1 MLNQEEL
8 ELLSMGVEVWNRW
21 RAENLQIRPDLRGA
35 NLNCAQLQGV
45 NFRGVN
51 LRGAD
56 LNWADL
62 RGSNLRGANLSYT
75 NLSWATL
82 RKADFSCA
90 NLTGAN
96 LRGANLS
103 SADLCSGDL
112 RSCDL
117 REVNLWCAQLSGAN
131 LEKADLSD
139 CLIYGIAAWNLK
151 LKGANQSNLVVTPT
165 NEMAVTVDNLE
176 VAQFIGLLLQNHQ
189 VRDVINTIRAKIV
202 LILGDF
208 YGQRQEI
215 LQGVRDLVR
224 QQNYVPVVFDLH
236 KPVGRDL
243 KQKILTV
250 ANMSQMIVVDLTDC
264 EKLSLPNMIPQLY
277 GVPIQAITQ
286 SMNYPESL
294 EWQSLEHLGG
304 FKIYTYESTQQ
315 ALAYLKAQIGAKSCS
330 SLL

>member
-8 ELLSMGVEVWNRW
+8 ELLSMGVKVWNKW

-103 SADLCSGDL
+103 SADLCSCDL

-131 LEKADLSD
+131 LDNADLSD

-151 LKGANQSNLVVTPT
+151 LEGANQSNLVVTPT

-189 VRDVINTIRAKIV
+189 LGDVINTIKAKIV
-202 LILGDF
+202 LIVGDF
-208 YGQRQEI
+208 SGQRQKN
-215 LQGVRDLVR
+215 LQQVRDLVR
-224 QQNYVPVVFDLH
+224 QQHYVPVVFDLH

-243 KQKILTV
+243 QKKILTV

-264 EKLSLPNMIPQLY
+264 EKLSLPKMIPQLS
-277 GVPIQAITQ
+277 GVPVQVIVQ
-286 SMNYPESL
+286 SMNYLEYP
-294 EWQSLEHLGG
+294 EWQSQEYLGG
-304 FKIYTYESTQQ
+304 FQIYAYESTQQ
-315 ALAYLKAQIGAKSCS
+315 AIAYLKAQILAKICC
-330 SLL
+330 